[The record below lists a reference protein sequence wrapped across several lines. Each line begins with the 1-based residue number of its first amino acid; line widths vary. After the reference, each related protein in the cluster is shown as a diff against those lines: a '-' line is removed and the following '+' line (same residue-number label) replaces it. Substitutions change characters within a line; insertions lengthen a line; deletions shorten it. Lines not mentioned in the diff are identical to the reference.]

1 MLQTCKVDVV
11 ASKGVYNY
19 NEVTKSKEDFTMKL
33 TDKLVK
39 LRKTNGWSQEDL
51 AEKLNVS
58 RQAISRWESGTAQP
72 DASNVLNLSKLFG
85 VTADY
90 LLNDEYDSDFDVPVV
105 RQIKSDAKEK
115 INKVIALCVGLF
127 GLMGNFVVYVL
138 SRFIEV
144 MVPHITYENG
154 QKMYHWRSDL
164 TGHSYKYF
172 VQEYD
177 LELLTVLFLI
187 LLVLGLV
194 AAFVPK
200 EKIKITFIKLKNIKL
215 HKRNE
220 KTAKFNKGV

>member
-1 MLQTCKVDVV
+1 
-11 ASKGVYNY
+11 
-19 NEVTKSKEDFTMKL
+19 MKL

-39 LRKTNGWSQEDL
+39 LRKINGWSQEDL

-58 RQAISRWESGTAQP
+58 RQAISRWENGTAQP

-105 RQIKSDAKEK
+105 RQTKSDAKDK

-127 GLMGNFVVYVL
+127 GLMGNFIVYVL

-144 MVPHITYENG
+144 MVPYITYENG
-154 QKMYHWRSDL
+154 KKMYHWRSDL

-172 VQEYD
+172 IQEYD
-177 LELLTVLFLI
+177 LEFLTVLFGI
-187 LLVLGLV
+187 LLVFGLV

-200 EKIKITFIKLKNIKL
+200 KKLKIIFNKLKNIKL
-215 HKRNE
+215 RKRRNE
-220 KTAKFNKGV
+220 NIADESE

>member
-1 MLQTCKVDVV
+1 
-11 ASKGVYNY
+11 
-19 NEVTKSKEDFTMKL
+19 MKL

-72 DASNVLNLSKLFG
+72 DASNILNLSKLFG

-105 RQIKSDAKEK
+105 RQTKSDAKDK
-115 INKVIALCVGLF
+115 INKVIALSVGLF

-172 VQEYD
+172 VQTYD
-177 LELLTVLFLI
+177 LEFLTVLFWI

-200 EKIKITFIKLKNIKL
+200 EKLKIIFNMFKKIKL
-215 HKRNE
+215 HKSRNE
-220 KTAKFNKGV
+220 KTAKFDKGV

>member
-1 MLQTCKVDVV
+1 MLRKCKVDVV
-11 ASKGVYNY
+11 ASKGVYSY
-19 NEVTKSKEDFTMKL
+19 NEINKLQEDFIMKL
-33 TDKLVK
+33 SDKLVK
-39 LRKTNGWSQEDL
+39 LRKINGWSQEDL

-90 LLNDEYDSDFDVPVV
+90 LLNDEYESDFDVPVV
-105 RQIKSDAKEK
+105 RQTKSDAKDK
-115 INKVIALCVGLF
+115 INKVIVLCVGLF
-127 GLMGNFVVYVL
+127 GLMGNFVVYIL

-144 MVPHITYENG
+144 LVPHITYENG
-154 QKMYHWRSDL
+154 QKMYHWRSNL

-177 LELLTVLFLI
+177 LEFLTVLFWI
-187 LLVLGLV
+187 LFVLGLV

-200 EKIKITFIKLKNIKL
+200 EKLKIILNKLKNAKRRKI
-215 HKRNE
+215 RNE
-220 KTAKFNKGV
+220 NVGDELA

>member
-1 MLQTCKVDVV
+1 
-11 ASKGVYNY
+11 
-19 NEVTKSKEDFTMKL
+19 MKL

-72 DASNVLNLSKLFG
+72 DASNVLNLSKIFS

-105 RQIKSDAKEK
+105 RQTKSDAKDK
-115 INKVIALCVGLF
+115 INKVVALCVGLL
-127 GLMGNFVVYVL
+127 GLMGNFIVYVL

-144 MVPHITYENG
+144 MVPYITYENG

-172 VQEYD
+172 VKEHD
-177 LELLTVLFLI
+177 LEFLTVLFGI

-194 AAFVPK
+194 AAFVPE
-200 EKIKITFIKLKNIKL
+200 EKLKITFNKLKNIKQR
-215 HKRNE
+215 KRRDENIADE
-220 KTAKFNKGV
+220 SA

>member
-1 MLQTCKVDVV
+1 
-11 ASKGVYNY
+11 
-19 NEVTKSKEDFTMKL
+19 MKL

-58 RQAISRWESGTAQP
+58 RQAISRWESGTSQP

-105 RQIKSDAKEK
+105 RQTKSDAKDK

-127 GLMGNFVVYVL
+127 GLIGNFIVYVL

-144 MVPHITYENG
+144 MVPHITRENG
-154 QKMYHWRSDL
+154 KKMYHWRGDL

-177 LELLTVLFLI
+177 LEFLTVLFWI
-187 LLVLGLV
+187 LLVLGLA

-200 EKIKITFIKLKNIKL
+200 EKLKIAFNKLKNVKL
-215 HKRNE
+215 RKRRNE
-220 KTAKFNKGV
+220 NISDKSV

>member
-72 DASNVLNLSKLFG
+72 DAFNVLNLSKLFG

-105 RQIKSDAKEK
+105 RQVKSDSKDK

-127 GLMGNFVVYVL
+127 GLMGNFLVYVL

-154 QKMYHWRSDL
+154 QKMYHWSSDL

-177 LELLTVLFLI
+177 LEFLTVLFWI

-200 EKIKITFIKLKNIKL
+200 EKLQITFDKLKNIKP

-220 KTAKFNKGV
+220 KTTKFDKGV

>member
-1 MLQTCKVDVV
+1 
-11 ASKGVYNY
+11 
-19 NEVTKSKEDFTMKL
+19 MKL

-58 RQAISRWESGTAQP
+58 RQAISRWESGTSQP

-90 LLNDEYDSDFDVPVV
+90 LLNDEFDSDFDVPVV
-105 RQIKSDAKEK
+105 RQTKSDAKDK

-127 GLMGNFVVYVL
+127 GLMGNFIVYVL

-154 QKMYHWRSDL
+154 QKMYHWRGDL

-177 LELLTVLFLI
+177 LEFLTVLFWI
-187 LLVLGLV
+187 LLVLGL
-194 AAFVPK
+194 ATAFVPK
-200 EKIKITFIKLKNIKL
+200 EKLKIAFNKLKNIKL
-215 HKRNE
+215 RKRRNE
-220 KTAKFNKGV
+220 NISGKSA

>member
-1 MLQTCKVDVV
+1 
-11 ASKGVYNY
+11 
-19 NEVTKSKEDFTMKL
+19 MKL

-39 LRKTNGWSQEDL
+39 LRKTNGWSQQDL

-72 DASNVLNLSKLFG
+72 DASNVLNLSRLFG

-105 RQIKSDAKEK
+105 RQTKSAAKDK
-115 INKVIALCVGLF
+115 MNKVIALCVGVF
-127 GLMGNFVVYVL
+127 GLMGNFIVYVL

-154 QKMYHWRSDL
+154 KKMYYWRSDL

-177 LELLTVLFLI
+177 LEFLTVIFWI
-187 LLVLGLV
+187 LLILGLV
-194 AAFVPK
+194 TAFVPK
-200 EKIKITFIKLKNIKL
+200 EKLKKIFNKFKKIKLCKKRKENIV
-215 HKRNE
+215 E
-220 KTAKFNKGV
+220 ESV

>member
-1 MLQTCKVDVV
+1 
-11 ASKGVYNY
+11 
-19 NEVTKSKEDFTMKL
+19 MKL

-58 RQAISRWESGTAQP
+58 RQAISRWESGTSQP

-85 VTADY
+85 ITADY
-90 LLNDEYDSDFDVPVV
+90 LLNDEFDSDFDVPVV
-105 RQIKSDAKEK
+105 RQTKSDAKDK
-115 INKVIALCVGLF
+115 INKVIALCMGLF
-127 GLMGNFVVYVL
+127 GLMGNFIVYVL

-154 QKMYHWRSDL
+154 QKMYHWRGDL

-177 LELLTVLFLI
+177 LEFLTVLFWI
-187 LLVLGLV
+187 LLVLGL
-194 AAFVPK
+194 ATAFVPK
-200 EKIKITFIKLKNIKL
+200 EKLKIAFNKLKNIKIR
-215 HKRNE
+215 KRRNE
-220 KTAKFNKGV
+220 NISDKSA

>member
-1 MLQTCKVDVV
+1 
-11 ASKGVYNY
+11 
-19 NEVTKSKEDFTMKL
+19 MKL

-58 RQAISRWESGTAQP
+58 RQSISRWESGTSQP

-90 LLNDEYDSDFDVPVV
+90 LLNDEFDSDFDVPVV
-105 RQIKSDAKEK
+105 RQTKSDAKDK

-127 GLMGNFVVYVL
+127 GLMGNFIVYVL

-154 QKMYHWRSDL
+154 QKMYHWRGDL
-164 TGHSYKYF
+164 TEHSYKYF

-177 LELLTVLFLI
+177 LEFLTVLFWI
-187 LLVLGLV
+187 LLVLGL
-194 AAFVPK
+194 ATAFVPK
-200 EKIKITFIKLKNIKL
+200 EKLKIAFNKLKNIKL
-215 HKRNE
+215 RKRRNE
-220 KTAKFNKGV
+220 NISGKSA

>member
-1 MLQTCKVDVV
+1 
-11 ASKGVYNY
+11 
-19 NEVTKSKEDFTMKL
+19 MKL

-58 RQAISRWESGTAQP
+58 RQAISRWESGTSQP

-90 LLNDEYDSDFDVPVV
+90 LLNDEFDSDFDVPVV
-105 RQIKSDAKEK
+105 RQTKSDAKDK

-127 GLMGNFVVYVL
+127 GLMGNFIVYVL

-154 QKMYHWRSDL
+154 QKMYHWRGDL

-177 LELLTVLFLI
+177 LEFLTVLFGI
-187 LLVLGLV
+187 LLVLGL
-194 AAFVPK
+194 ATAFVPK
-200 EKIKITFIKLKNIKL
+200 EKLKIAFNKLKNIKL
-215 HKRNE
+215 RKRRNE
-220 KTAKFNKGV
+220 NIADESE